1 MDRHGPRR
9 VLNWCGRSV
18 WLYLYWHALR
28 VGTRFALSSLF
39 FLRFLGQGSMS
50 MLARNALAMWFERR
64 LGFAGG
70 VSNIGMAVAVGT
82 VPALGFALVEAY
94 GWRGAYEVF
103 GIGIWV
109 LLIPLVVLVFRD
121 RPEDLGQELD
131 GELINGVERVS
142 EHVEYDF
149 TMDQVLRTRS
159 YWIALVCMASW
170 SMSGT
175 GAQFHIVSIFA
186 ERGLGSGP
194 VAAMFSLYAL
204 IMACARLGGGIL
216 ADRVA
221 LNRLM
226 AASVFCQGVGLST
239 LNVVPAS
246 LLPYFYAAI
255 LATGSGLLMAVGET
269 IWVRYYG
276 RAHLGKIRGSV
287 STIGVAASG
296 VGPFLLGVG
305 HDVFGSFSQVLWACS
320 SLCVSLSMLG
330 LWATAPSRPRINSD
344 FVKPP

>member
-1 MDRHGPRR
+1 FWVGALMDRHGPRR
-9 VLNWCGRSV
+9 VLIGVIILFGFTCIGMRYVSD
-18 WLYLYWHALR
+18 L
-28 VGTRFALSSLF
+28 GSLFLVFF

-50 MLARNALAMWFERR
+50 MLARNTLAMWFERR
-64 LGFAGG
+64 LGFASG
-70 VSNIGMAVAVGT
+70 VSHIGMAVAVGT

-131 GELINGVERVS
+131 GGTINRGEEVSERVG
-142 EHVEYDF
+142 YDF
-149 TMDQVLRTRS
+149 TINQVLRTRT
-159 YWIALVCMASW
+159 YWITLVCMASW

-186 ERGLGSGP
+186 ERGLGAGP
-194 VAAMFSLYAL
+194 VAVMFSLYAS
-204 IMACARLGGGIL
+204 IMACVRLGGGML

-221 LNRLM
+221 LNGLM
-226 AASVFCQGVGLST
+226 AASILCQGMGLAA

-246 LLPYFYAAI
+246 LLPYFYALVFA
-255 LATGSGLLMAVGET
+255 LGSGLLMAVSET

-296 VGPFLLGVG
+296 VGPFLMGVG
-305 HDVFGSFSQVLWACS
+305 HDVFGSFSHVLWACS
-320 SLCVSLSMLG
+320 SLCVPLSLLG
-330 LWATAPSRPRINSD
+330 LWATAPSRP
-344 FVKPP
+344 K

>member
-1 MDRHGPRR
+1 
-9 VLNWCGRSV
+9 
-18 WLYLYWHALR
+18 
-28 VGTRFALSSLF
+28 
-39 FLRFLGQGSMS
+39 MS

-64 LGFAGG
+64 LGFASG

-82 VPALGFALVEAY
+82 VPALGFALVEVY

-131 GELINGVERVS
+131 GGMINRGEGGS
-142 EHVEYDF
+142 EGFDYDF

-159 YWIALVCMASW
+159 YWIAVVCMASW

-204 IMACARLGGGIL
+204 MMACARLGGGML

-221 LNRLM
+221 INGLM
-226 AASVFCQGVGLST
+226 AASVFCQGVGLAA

-246 LLPYFYAAI
+246 LLPYFYAAVF
-255 LATGSGLLMAVGET
+255 AMGSGLLMAVSET

-305 HDVFGSFSQVLWACS
+305 HDVFGSYSPVLWACA
-320 SLCVSLSMLG
+320 SLCVPLSLLG
-330 LWATAPSRPRINSD
+330 LWATAPNRPE
-344 FVKPP
+344 